1 VARDSSIA
9 QYVAGRCAREQF
21 QQTPLQHLCQLHG
34 QFQHPPSREDW
45 CIVEIGSA
53 IRPIGVS
60 HLTCRI
66 VTYEANRKYSYM
78 DDGVIAIS
86 SDRIGWSR
94 WKEGSR
100 SYCTNWLSERRAAQ
114 RCQPEC
120 RTLPFVCRYLHQG
133 TAVPNAN
140 FIPINRFT
148 WNQNC
153 DLDKPGGV
161 GAYSPRHH
169 PVQFP
174 EMARAH
180 GALT

>member
-1 VARDSSIA
+1 MWPATVRLRSTSRVAAHENNSSRLHCNI
-9 QYVAGRCAREQF
+9 CASSTGNSNIRR
-21 QQTPLQHLCQLHG
+21 
-34 QFQHPPSREDW
+34 REDW

-94 WKEGSR
+94 WKEGSG

-153 DLDKPGGV
+153 DLDKPGGA